1 MGFYVVG
8 TVYYNFFLLFKNR
21 ERVFVKGY
29 ISDQLIDEVIGVV
42 DRVKI
47 FDQFFMFYLV
57 YNVSYLLND
66 NFVSD

>member
-8 TVYYNFFLLFKNR
+8 MVYYNFFLLFKNC
-21 ERVFVKGY
+21 ECVFVKGY

-42 DRVKI
+42 DCVKI

-66 NFVSD
+66 NFVLD